1 MTKKECIRCA
11 MRLCPTRKY
20 WREQVE
26 KAIRAGCIDVN
37 GAENY
42 REVYPLAAA
51 ITERLAGF
59 FVNGSCNAATQRWT
73 RRETN
78 NIKCFI

>member
-1 MTKKECIRCA
+1 MTKKEYIKHA

-42 REVYPLAAA
+42 REVYPL
-51 ITERLAGF
+51 RRQLP
-59 FVNGSCNAATQRWT
+59 NGWPDSSSTARATQPP
-73 RRETN
+73 N
-78 NIKCFI
+78 DG

>member
-1 MTKKECIRCA
+1 MTKKEYIRCA

-42 REVYPLAAA
+42 GTD
-51 ITERLAGF
+51 I
-59 FVNGSCNAATQRWT
+59 
-73 RRETN
+73 
-78 NIKCFI
+78 I